1 MYIHGKVGN
10 KGCFRKLHI
19 KESFLGYIGTIYSST
34 SDDITGK
41 PGSNTAVNFHP
52 VDFYAFGMLES
63 RRATWL

>member
-1 MYIHGKVGN
+1 MYIQGKVGN

-19 KESFLGYIGTIYSST
+19 KASFLGHIGTIDSST

-52 VDFYAFGMLES
+52 VDFYALGVLENKKV
-63 RRATWL
+63 TQL